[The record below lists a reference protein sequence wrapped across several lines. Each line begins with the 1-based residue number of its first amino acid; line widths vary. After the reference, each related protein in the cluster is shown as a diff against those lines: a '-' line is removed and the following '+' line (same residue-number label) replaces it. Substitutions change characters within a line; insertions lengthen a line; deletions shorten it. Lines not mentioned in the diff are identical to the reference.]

1 MVFGSV
7 NTGEI
12 VTKEGERVTND
23 FENWAGLN
31 PSNGVKQTETLPR
44 EIKVRTGGVTTMT
57 ANVAA
62 ETEPVWTEAMT
73 NPTTNSVC

>member
-1 MVFGSV
+1 MIFGSV

-12 VTKEGERVTND
+12 AAKKGEWVTND

-31 PSNGVKQTETLPR
+31 TSNGVKQTETFTR
-44 EIKVRTGGVTTMT
+44 DIKVGTDGVATMT
-57 ANVAA
+57 AKVAT

-73 NPTTNSVC
+73 NPTTNPVC

>member
-12 VTKEGERVTND
+12 AAKKGEWVTND

-31 PSNGVKQTETLPR
+31 TSNGIKQTETSTG
-44 EIKVRTGGVTTMT
+44 EIKVRTDGVATMAT
-57 ANVAA
+57 KVTA